1 MVAEWESDH
10 HCLLGGACLY
20 VSKFEAK
27 TNPLS
32 KFRQLHFKNLFQWN
46 TWKMYAG
53 LFAPSQ
59 LHADAEADTTD
70 SDADTT
76 TYM

>member
-1 MVAEWESDH
+1 
-10 HCLLGGACLY
+10 
-20 VSKFEAK
+20 
-27 TNPLS
+27 
-32 KFRQLHFKNLFQWN
+32 
-46 TWKMYAG
+46 MYAG

>member
-1 MVAEWESDH
+1 
-10 HCLLGGACLY
+10 
-20 VSKFEAK
+20 
-27 TNPLS
+27 
-32 KFRQLHFKNLFQWN
+32 
-46 TWKMYAG
+46 MYAG

-59 LHADAEADTTD
+59 LHADAEADTND